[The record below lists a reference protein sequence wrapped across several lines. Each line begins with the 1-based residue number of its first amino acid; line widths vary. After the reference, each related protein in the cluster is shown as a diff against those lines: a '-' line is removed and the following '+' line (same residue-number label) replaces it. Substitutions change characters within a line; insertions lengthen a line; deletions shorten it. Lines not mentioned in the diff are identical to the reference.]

1 MARKVNIQVDVHG
14 SDSFD
19 RAFSKF
25 NEIVNAEGIIK
36 RYKEKSVYVKPSM
49 KRHQRNQKRKRELFI
64 ENLKNNRKRGG
75 GKE

>member
-1 MARKVNIQVDVHG
+1 MARKVNIRVDVHD
-14 SDSFD
+14 SDSFE

-36 RYKEKSVYVKPSM
+36 RYKEKSVYTKPSM

-64 ENLKNNRKRGG
+64 ENLKTSRKRGG